1 MTDKKYYWIKLK
13 TNFFNTDVIEFLLSQ
28 KNGCEYV
35 VLYQMLCLKTAN
47 TNGSLKSEIG
57 EMIVPFTVDKIVR
70 DTKYFDTDTVVVAL
84 ELYKK
89 LGLIYEG
96 KDNCLMISNYSEMV
110 GSETD
115 YALKKRAYREKRKL
129 LQSSGQ
135 CIGQIEDNVRQEYRD
150 KSKEY
155 RDKSKEYRDKSIDKE
170 IERNTSASSD
180 EKNHSQPSTMP
191 SVIELILNDK
201 SLFPVHQDD
210 IDLWSELYPSVDIMQ
225 ELRKMKGWLDSNP
238 TKRKTKNGIKRFIN
252 SWLSREQDRGYP
264 TQYQDQMPDYMKK
277 QEKGDIVSTPVS
289 DETLAKALELQRQF
303 KGK

>member
-47 TNGSLKSEIG
+47 TNGSFKSEIG

-135 CIGQIEDNVRQEYRD
+135 CLGQIEDNVRQ
-150 KSKEY
+150 
-155 RDKSKEYRDKSIDKE
+155 EYRDKSIDKE

-180 EKNHSQPSTMP
+180 KENRSQPSTMP

-201 SLFPVHQDD
+201 SLFPIHQDD

-238 TKRKTKNGIKRFIN
+238 TKRKTKSGIKRFIN
-252 SWLSREQDRGYP
+252 NWLSREQDRGYSSYR
-264 TQYQDQMPDYMKK
+264 TNEVEMPDYMKK
-277 QEKGDIVSTPVS
+277 QEKGDIVSTPVNE
-289 DETLAKALELQRQF
+289 DTLAKALELQRQF